1 MSENGNPIWALVW
14 TFGLMSLFAVGGANA
29 AIPEMHRIAVDVR
42 HWITDRQFA
51 DIYAISQLSPG
62 PNVLIVTLIG
72 YAVGGVAGALAATLA
87 MCVPT
92 AALAYFVS
100 RLLTRSNKS
109 RWPSIIQAALV
120 PLSIGL
126 MAASALIVAQAAD
139 RTWAAFAITA
149 VAAVVAAATR
159 LNPLWVLL
167 AGGILG
173 FAGLV

>member
-1 MSENGNPIWALVW
+1 MNLPPNPIWSLVW

-29 AIPEMHRIAVDVR
+29 AIPEMHRIAVEVN
-42 HWITDRQFA
+42 HWMNDRQFA

-72 YAVGGVAGALAATLA
+72 YTVAGLGGALMATLA

-92 AALAYFVS
+92 ATLAYYVS
-100 RLLTRSNKS
+100 RWLRRSTAS
-109 RWPSIIQAALV
+109 RWPSIIQTALV

-139 RTWAAFAITA
+139 RNW
-149 VAAVVAAATR
+149 AAVVLTLVVAAAAYATR
-159 LNPLWVLL
+159 LNPLWLLL
-167 AGGILG
+167 AGGLLG
-173 FAGLV
+173 FAGVI